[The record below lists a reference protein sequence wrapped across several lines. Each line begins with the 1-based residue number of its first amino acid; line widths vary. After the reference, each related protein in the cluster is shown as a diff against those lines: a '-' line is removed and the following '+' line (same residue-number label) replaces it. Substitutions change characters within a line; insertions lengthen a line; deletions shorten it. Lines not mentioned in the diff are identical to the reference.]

1 VLHGLSDMAN
11 RQALGAA
18 SGRAPGHRRS
28 PTSPLFAKAARL
40 LSESSLSLTLAAL
53 FLLFLVGQA
62 LTGYRV
68 YSDELLEH
76 GAGPIDFLSYL
87 GSGHFLEA
95 TFENWES
102 EFLQMAMFVLLT
114 VRLYQKGSSESK
126 ARGEPHPSEEDPRQH
141 RDNPDAPWP
150 VRRGGFALALYEHS
164 LSIALFTIFAA
175 SFALHA
181 ATGVRLFNQER
192 LQHGEPVV
200 GVWGYVSSSEFWFES
215 FQNWQSEFL
224 AVLGIVL
231 LTIFLRQRGSPQSKP
246 VAAPHASTND

>member
-1 VLHGLSDMAN
+1 METREISTP
-11 RQALGAA
+11 GARSA
-18 SGRAPGHRRS
+18 SPRS
-28 PTSPLFAKAARL
+28 PARGPTLLASARRL

-53 FLLFLVGQA
+53 FLVFLVGQA
-62 LTGYRV
+62 LAGHRV
-68 YSDELLEH
+68 YNDDLSEH
-76 GAGPIDFLSYL
+76 GSAPVDFLAYL

-102 EFLQMAMFVLLT
+102 EFLQMGMFVLLT

-126 ARGEPHPSEEDPRQH
+126 ERGEPHPSDEDPREH
-141 RDNPDAPWP
+141 RDDPEAPWP
-150 VRRGGFALALYEHS
+150 VRRGGLVLAIYERS
-164 LSIALFTIFAA
+164 LSIALFSLFVA

-181 ATGVRLFNQER
+181 ATGLRLFNEER
-192 LQHGEPVV
+192 LEHGQEAV
-200 GVWGYVSSSEFWFES
+200 GLWGYVGSSEFWFES

-246 VAAPHASTND
+246 VAASHASTND